1 MTNTAKVGDTIYVA
15 RAGSTQVDR
24 PCRICNG
31 DRRVTLILGT
41 GENVLLDCEY
51 CGIGLQA
58 PTGRESFYEFR
69 AAPTPHTVNGIER
82 VATEQG
88 ETVKYRSGSNGCYST
103 FVATDCFPSAEA
115 AAERCAELVAENE
128 VAQERRM
135 HAKEKDNK
143 SYAWH
148 AGYHMREAKR
158 AREQAEH
165 HERKAVLMKE
175 HKRQD
180 SPK

>member
-31 DRRVTLILGT
+31 DRRVTLILGS
-41 GENVLLDCEY
+41 GEHVSLDCEY
-51 CGIGLQA
+51 CGISIPA

-69 AAPTPHTVNGIER
+69 AAPTPLVVSGVEVVGT
-82 VATEQG
+82 ATG
-88 ETVKYRSGSNGCYST
+88 ETIKYRSGSDGCYST
-103 FVATDCFPSAEA
+103 FAAADCFLSSEA
-115 AAERCAELVAENE
+115 ASARCAELVASNE
-128 VAQERRM
+128 VEQERRM

-180 SPK
+180 TP